1 MTSSGGMSGNVNA
14 ASEWPVPRS
23 VSADC
28 EAHPANNGRSN
39 NSNSTTAANQR
50 SARGVRERRG

>member
-1 MTSSGGMSGNVNA
+1 MSGNVNT
-14 ASEWPVPRS
+14 ASECAVPRS

-28 EAHPANNGRSN
+28 EAHPANSGRSN
-39 NSNSTTAANQR
+39 SSNNTTTANQR